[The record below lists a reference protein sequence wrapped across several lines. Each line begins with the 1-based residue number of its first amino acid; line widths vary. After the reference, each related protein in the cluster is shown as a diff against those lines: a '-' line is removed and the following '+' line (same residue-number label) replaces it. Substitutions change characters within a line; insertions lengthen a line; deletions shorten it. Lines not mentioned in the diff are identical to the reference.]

1 MNPTLSL
8 PWADA
13 SGTFAP
19 AARAAA
25 AAATMSI
32 FRMSVSAFSD
42 GRFELSGSARPVH
55 AHSGGLQRSGTK
67 TRPSDAGAADL
78 TVPRAPEITTS
89 TTTVAR
95 YGKDDISWEGMP
107 KPAPCA
113 GREPS
118 WDGERA
124 DRRK

>member
-8 PWADA
+8 SWADA
-13 SGTFAP
+13 SSAVAP
-19 AARAAA
+19 AARVAA

-32 FRMSVSAFSD
+32 FRMSISAFFD

-55 AHSGGLQRSGTK
+55 ALSGGLQRSGTK

-78 TVPRAPEITTS
+78 ILPRAPEITTS

-95 YGKDDISWEGMP
+95 YGKDDISWEGMQ

-113 GREPS
+113 
-118 WDGERA
+118 
-124 DRRK
+124 